1 MKLNDLEKK
10 LVSAAR
16 KNVPSDHVPFSFE
29 KRVMAR
35 LNEGSQN
42 EESTSWV
49 RALWWSAGACA
60 AIALAVG
67 VWSFVPANQDD
78 VASFSRDLEETIL
91 ASAEDGE
98 FNW

>member
-1 MKLNDLEKK
+1 MKLNDLEKR

-16 KNVPSDHVPFSFE
+16 KDVPSDHVPFSFE
-29 KRVMAR
+29 KRMMAR
-35 LNEGSQN
+35 LNESPQA
-42 EESTSWV
+42 EDSTSWV

-60 AIALAVG
+60 AIALAVS
-67 VWSFVPANQDD
+67 VWSFVPANQDE
-78 VASFSRDLEETIL
+78 VAGFSQDLEETIL